1 MDVMKKK
8 KGWGEAKLWI
18 VLSCISVL
26 ICMNLKK
33 NKQIKVVQHLRCGT
47 YVAALI
53 LSTVYNGVV
62 IRHVV
67 SSSTQDKLC
76 IAPGNRRSASG
87 FALSNLM
94 HESLGP

>member
-1 MDVMKKK
+1 MKKK

-33 NKQIKVVQHLRCGT
+33 KNKQSKVVQHLRCGT

-53 LSTVYNGVV
+53 LSTLYIGVIV
-62 IRHVV
+62 RHVV

-76 IAPGNRRSASG
+76 IAPGRRRSASA

-94 HESLGP
+94 HESLGQ